1 MFSRFVIALLCIRGK
16 LPALTNLL
24 NILRFQCVSVVC
36 IFHTKSMLWNSWTLD
51 FADLNLVI
59 LLSLLLVN
67 SVNARNGPA
76 PSPVPSPTP
85 SPSESSQPLDFK
97 YIQLWAD
104 ADGETHIAQCRMSGF
119 REDAYSSLPQFVRD
133 DFGGNTTKL
142 IFTELSVG
150 LTQPLHSPPAVQFV
164 VTLSGSWYVSS
175 PTLSHDKEFSYIHSL
190 EPDWH
195 SAPPS
200 ARVQ

>member
-1 MFSRFVIALLCIRGK
+1 MR
-16 LPALTNLL
+16 
-24 NILRFQCVSVVC
+24 
-36 IFHTKSMLWNSWTLD
+36 
-51 FADLNLVI
+51 DLNLVI

-164 VTLSGSWYVSS
+164 VTLSGSWYIETTDGGYYAFQAGEVLFQDNTAKS
-175 PTLSHDKEFSYIHSL
+175 PAAKIPEHYSGTVGDVPCQQMVIQLNRTPNVDSVCPF
-190 EPDWH
+190 
-195 SAPPS
+195 
-200 ARVQ
+200 